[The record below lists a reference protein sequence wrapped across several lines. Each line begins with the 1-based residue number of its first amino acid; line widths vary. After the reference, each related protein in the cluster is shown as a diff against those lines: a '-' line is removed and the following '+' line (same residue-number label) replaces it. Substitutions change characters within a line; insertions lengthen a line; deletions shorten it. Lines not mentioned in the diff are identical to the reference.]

1 MGSKMNDTKKTVS
14 KKGSSRTDAW
24 VMLLAVVGVA
34 VLLNALLTQTSLR
47 IDLTDQQVH
56 TLSGASKKA
65 ANDLDGVVITAYIS
79 KKLPETI
86 PLPNGDKMPLKG
98 IERAFRDKLEEYVA
112 ASGGKVKLVYAD
124 NGSPGVGT
132 VEEQAEAAKLETFS
146 SKEYQVAGEELKFA
160 HYAMGATFHYKTVHE
175 VFGKA
180 LQPGYYEFEITKILL
195 RLQEKYAA
203 AQIQKEP
210 LSQGKAVFD
219 AVKACNDLIQ
229 KKGKVDEGAKDDG
242 GGLSLKTGADPSQ
255 KRVDAMLAAKDDIAK
270 VCGDVKLKIAAATS
284 LKGKSQFGD
293 QLLDAAGQFDQVI
306 GELGDVLSGKAE
318 QFKDK
323 PKQLAAVMGQAMGML
338 ADLTKEVDRSHT
350 NLSDSPGRKVV
361 GFLCGNGEFCPF
373 AESEPFV
380 QEQMAM
386 MVAQNNPMMK
396 QIVQAATQI
405 AQGIDE
411 TNGRIGD
418 NLFTKRG
425 YSIRRVDA
433 DSPIPSEISSL
444 IIYAPRTALSE
455 YTRYQ
460 LDQFLLSGRPV
471 VMLAQEWDVALMN
484 MAPGDEL
491 GNDMR
496 MDYTALSAT
505 GSNLQDVL
513 KNYGVELKRDL
524 TLDTKHVQTV
534 RVMKLVQKGGLQFQS
549 QQDFPYALIPVATHF
564 DQSHPLS
571 KSLDNLALP
580 YATSVEPS
588 AQLAQDKRFEVAKI
602 IQSSESSLSHAAP
615 LPVLPPAVQEVALQA
630 KPNGPLTL
638 ALYVRGPFKS
648 AFAGKEPPARP
659 DKKTAED
666 PMHPKEKPS
675 ENAQELAKR
684 SFKGEGVGKLLVV
697 ASNLGIEGLDRGQ
710 VLKGFDLSKMAQF
723 SAEIIKDYQLWNA
736 NFQNWQIRIGQV
748 SHLLGGNLQFLTN
761 ILDWS
766 TSHEA
771 LVEIRSKG
779 DTRRPM
785 QQVDDGQA
793 KRLRLVTLLGG
804 PLLLIG
810 AGLLRWR
817 LRRARNLALKV

>member
-1 MGSKMNDTKKTVS
+1 MGSKMNDTTKAAT

-24 VMLLAVVGVA
+24 VMLLAVLGVA

-47 IDLTDQQVH
+47 IDLTGQQIH
-56 TLSGASKKA
+56 TLSDASKKA
-65 ANDLDGVVITAYIS
+65 TQDLDGVVITAYIS

-132 VEEQAEAAKLETFS
+132 IEEQAEAAKLETFS
-146 SKEYQVAGEELKFA
+146 SNEAQLAGEELKFA
-160 HYAMGATFHYKTVHE
+160 RYVMGATFHYKTVHE
-175 VFGKA
+175 VFAKA

-195 RLQEKYAA
+195 RLKEKYDA

-210 LSQGKAVFD
+210 LAQGKAVFE

-242 GGLSLKTGADPSQ
+242 AGLSLNAGADPTQ
-255 KRVDAMLAAKDDIAK
+255 KRVTALTAAKDEIAK
-270 VCGDVKLKIAAATS
+270 TCGEIKQKIAAATA

-293 QLLDAAGQFDQVI
+293 QLLDSAGQFDQVI
-306 GELGDVLSGKAE
+306 GELNDVLSGKAE

-323 PKQLAAVMGQAMGML
+323 PKQLGAVLGQAMGML
-338 ADLTKEVDRSHT
+338 GDLTKEVDRNHT
-350 NLSDSPGRKVV
+350 NLSDSPGRKLV

-433 DSPIPSEISSL
+433 DTPIPSEVSAL
-444 IIYAPRTALSE
+444 IVYAPRTPLSE

-484 MAPGDEL
+484 MAPPDDL
-491 GNDMR
+491 GNDIK
-496 MDYTALSAT
+496 MDYTALNAT
-505 GSNLQDVL
+505 GSNLQEVL
-513 KNYGVELKRDL
+513 KNYGVDLKRDL
-524 TLDTKHVQTV
+524 TLDSKHVQTV
-534 RVMKLVQKGGLQFQS
+534 RVMKLVQRGGLQFQT

-588 AQLAQDKRFEVAKI
+588 AQIAQDKRYEIAKI
-602 IQSSESSLSHAAP
+602 IQSSESSLSKAAP
-615 LPVLPPAVQEVALQA
+615 LPVLPPAVKDVALQS
-630 KPNGPLTL
+630 KPTGPLTL

-648 AFAGKEPPARP
+648 AFAGKEPPKRP
-659 DKKTAED
+659 DKKTPDD

-675 ENAQELAKR
+675 ENDQELAKR
-684 SFKGEGVGKLLVV
+684 AFKAEGTGKLLVV
-697 ASNLGIEGLDRGQ
+697 ASNLGIEGLDRNQ
-710 VLKGFDLSKMAQF
+710 ILKGFELSKMAQF
-723 SAEIIKDYQLWNA
+723 SAEIIKDYQTWNA

-748 SHLLGGNLQFLTN
+748 SHLLGGNLQFLSN
-761 ILDWS
+761 VMDWA
-766 TSHEA
+766 TAHEA

-785 QQVDDGQA
+785 QQVDDEQA
-793 KRLRLVTLLGG
+793 KRLRLGTLLGG

-817 LRRARNLALKV
+817 MRRARNRALKV